1 MEEMTISEIVQ
12 RLRDISNTAYGG
24 FRMSTPDFDAV
35 QQAADTLEKLAE
47 ITTKS
52 AREQLSMPKDGWPR

>member
-12 RLRDISNTAYGG
+12 RLRQVSDRLYGS
-24 FRMSTPDFDAV
+24 FRMSTADFDAL

-47 ITTKS
+47 ITAQS
-52 AREQLSMPKDGWPR
+52 ARIRGY